1 MPFFKDV
8 LSKLPFEHVATVDDC
23 AACDRIKF
31 ASKHRAS
38 LGGIHAAVAQDG
50 GRSSKQEV
58 CCGTL
63 LPERY
68 LFVFES
74 RACSPLLLCYC
85 CTVTAG
91 ASFPETLNLTHNLL

>member
-1 MPFFKDV
+1 
-8 LSKLPFEHVATVDDC
+8 
-23 AACDRIKF
+23 
-31 ASKHRAS
+31 
-38 LGGIHAAVAQDG
+38 
-50 GRSSKQEV
+50 
-58 CCGTL
+58 L